1 MTAIVM
7 QPAMRYQSACCQRG
21 MTLVEIMISMVVGLI
36 LLAGIISI
44 FSSNKQAYRVQESTN
59 ILNENARYALNQMQ
73 YHLRMGEHWG
83 GVEAGSIDIED
94 TLAALSVVGSCGA
107 ATPTVSGT
115 GFTGVDGAAS
125 TPVDC
130 IDDDDYQP
138 NTDVLII
145 RYGEPARIPSDD
157 VEISDD
163 IFLRVAIG
171 RRAMIHQGTTLTSL
185 PSDLYDA
192 TDPDPDQLANYRY
205 RTVVYF
211 IRPCASQDKG
221 TAGVCDGAD
230 DTTPTLARL
239 TLEGTDLVQEDVVA
253 GVEQMQVTYGVLDE
267 SVSPPR
273 IEYKTA
279 AAITA
284 SNEWTEVS
292 NVQVSLVIRGEQR
305 DTTFKDNR
313 DFDMYG
319 GYNYTPVAADR
330 SFRRKLFNF
339 TVQIRNLTRA

>member
-1 MTAIVM
+1 MHAPIVN
-7 QPAMRYQSACCQRG
+7 AQRG

-36 LLAGIISI
+36 LLAGILSI
-44 FSSNKQAYRVQESTN
+44 FTSNKQAYRIQESTN

-83 GVEAGSIDIED
+83 GVETANVEIED
-94 TLAALSVVGSCGA
+94 TLAALAIVGSCGA
-107 ATPTVSGT
+107 STPTISGI
-115 GFTGVDGAAS
+115 GFTGVDGAS
-125 TPVDC
+125 TPPVDC
-130 IDDDDYQP
+130 IDGDDYEAE
-138 NTDVLII
+138 TDVLIL
-145 RYGEPARIPSDD
+145 RFGEPERIPSDD
-157 VEISDD
+157 AEISDNV
-163 IFLRVAIG
+163 FVRVAMG
-171 RRAMIHQGTTLTSL
+171 RRAMIYQGNAITSL

-192 TDPDPDQLANYRY
+192 ADPDPDQLANYRY

-211 IRPCASQDKG
+211 IRRCASQDRG
-221 TAGVCDGAD
+221 TAGVCDGD
-230 DTTPTLARL
+230 DDSTPTLTRL
-239 TLEGTDLVQEDVVA
+239 TLEGTDLVQEDVIA
-253 GVEQMQVTYGVLDE
+253 GVEQMQLTYGVLDE

-279 AAITA
+279 DEITA
-284 SNEWTEVS
+284 NNEWTEVA

-305 DTTFKDNR
+305 DTTFTDNR

-319 GYNYTPVAADR
+319 GYTYTPAAADR

>member
-1 MTAIVM
+1 MHT
-7 QPAMRYQSACCQRG
+7 AMRNQSVFSQRG

-36 LLAGIISI
+36 LLSGIVSI
-44 FSSNKQAYRVQESTN
+44 FTSNKQAYRVQESTN

-83 GVEAGSIDIED
+83 GVESGNIDVED
-94 TLAALSVVGSCGA
+94 TLAALSIVGSCGA
-107 ATPTVSGT
+107 ATPTISGI
-115 GFTGVDGAAS
+115 GFTGIDGAS
-125 TPVDC
+125 GPPVDC
-130 IDDDDYQP
+130 IDSDDYEAD
-138 NTDVLII
+138 TDVLLI
-145 RYGEPARIPSDD
+145 RYGEPERIPSDD
-157 VEISDD
+157 VEISDNV
-163 IFLRVAIG
+163 FLRVAIG
-171 RRAMIHQGTTLTSL
+171 RRAMVYQGTALTSL

-211 IRPCASQDKG
+211 IRRCASQDQG
-221 TAGVCDGAD
+221 TAGVCDAAD
-230 DTTPTLARL
+230 DSTPTLARL

-253 GVEQMQVTYGVLDE
+253 GVEQMQLSYGVLDE

-284 SNEWTEVS
+284 NNEWTEVT
-292 NVQVSLVIRGEQR
+292 NVQVSVVIRGEQR
-305 DTTFKDNR
+305 DTTFTDNR

-319 GYNYTPVAADR
+319 GFTYTPAAADR

>member
-1 MTAIVM
+1 MHAPIVN
-7 QPAMRYQSACCQRG
+7 AQRG

-36 LLAGIISI
+36 LLAGILSI
-44 FSSNKQAYRVQESTN
+44 FTSNKQAYRIQESTN

-83 GVEAGSIDIED
+83 GVETANVEIED
-94 TLAALSVVGSCGA
+94 TLAALAIVGSCGA
-107 ATPTVSGT
+107 STPTISGR
-115 GFTGVDGAAS
+115 GFTGVDGAS
-125 TPVDC
+125 TPPVDC
-130 IDDDDYQP
+130 IDGDDYEAE
-138 NTDVLII
+138 TDVLIL
-145 RYGEPARIPSDD
+145 RFGEPERIPSDD
-157 VEISDD
+157 AEISDNV
-163 IFLRVAIG
+163 FVRVAMG
-171 RRAMIHQGTTLTSL
+171 RRAMIYQGNAITSL

-192 TDPDPDQLANYRY
+192 ADPDPDQLANYRY

-211 IRPCASQDKG
+211 IRRCASQDRG
-221 TAGVCDGAD
+221 TAGVCDGD
-230 DTTPTLARL
+230 DDSTPTLTRL
-239 TLEGTDLVQEDVVA
+239 TLEGTDLVQEDVIA
-253 GVEQMQVTYGVLDE
+253 GVEQMQLTYGVLDE

-279 AAITA
+279 DEITA
-284 SNEWTEVS
+284 NNEWTEVA

-305 DTTFKDNR
+305 DTTFTDNR

-319 GYNYTPVAADR
+319 GYTYTPAAADR